1 MLCNM
6 SIDPSSPP
14 SPPRTLMGGFLMGF
28 ANLVP
33 GISGGTMILAV
44 GLYDQFIGAV
54 SNVSRLR
61 FSRSSLMFLAW
72 IGLGAIVAV
81 GSLSGVLVDLVVEH
95 RWVMYSLFLGMTLG
109 GAPELFKQAKPV
121 KGSVVGAMVAGFAA
135 MAAFAYFLTGTQLP
149 PNPGVLI
156 LVGALAASSMI
167 LPGIS
172 GSYLLLIFGLYETVI
187 GSLRPEA
194 LREDFMGAMWIIVP
208 VGVGAVLGIA
218 LLSNVLRLFLD
229 RKPQVAHG
237 MLLGLLVG
245 SILGLWP
252 FQNPVHEELAR
263 KEVRKATVMLL
274 AGEETQAIQDK
285 FGETFTEQRLQELS
299 TRYADKTP
307 GDLKRM
313 SNQLERFDP
322 TFTQILK
329 ALGLFLLGI
338 LTTRMVGRKQS

>member
-1 MLCNM
+1 M
-6 SIDPSSPP
+6 SEDSQQAASR
-14 SPPRTLMGGFLMGF
+14 PRTLMGGFLMGF

-44 GLYDQFIGAV
+44 GLYDRFIQAV
-54 SNVSRLR
+54 SDVSRLR
-61 FSRSSLMFLAW
+61 FTRSSLVFLAW

-81 GSLSGVLVDLVVEH
+81 GSLSGILVDLVVEH

-109 GAPELFKQAKPV
+109 GAPELAQQAKPF
-121 KGSVVGAMVAGFAA
+121 KGPVLVAALAGFAA

-149 PNPGVLI
+149 ASPMVLVF
-156 LVGALAASSMI
+156 VGALAASSMI

-194 LREDFMGAMWIIVP
+194 LREDFMGTAWIIAP
-208 VGVGAVLGIA
+208 VGIGAVLGIA

-229 RKPQVAHG
+229 RKPQVSHG

-252 FQNPVHEELAR
+252 FQNPVHPELAR
-263 KEVRKATVMLL
+263 KEVRKATVMVL
-274 AGEETQAIQDK
+274 ADGEAQDIRDK
-285 FGETFTEQRLQELS
+285 YGSDFTDVRLDELR
-299 TRYADKTP
+299 TRYVGKTP

-313 SNQLERFDP
+313 GNELERFEP
-322 TFTQILK
+322 GLLQILK
-329 ALGLFLLGI
+329 AIGLFALGVWI
-338 LTTRMVGRKQS
+338 TRLVGRKG

>member
-1 MLCNM
+1 MLVAMNE
-6 SIDPSSPP
+6 DPAQAP
-14 SPPRTLMGGFLMGF
+14 SRPRTLMGGFLMGF

-44 GLYDQFIGAV
+44 GLYDTFIQAV
-54 SNVSRLR
+54 SDVSRLR
-61 FSRSSLMFLAW
+61 FTRSSLVFLAW

-81 GSLSGVLVDLVVEH
+81 GSLSGLLVDLVVEH

-109 GAPELFKQAKPV
+109 GAPELCQQAKPL
-121 KGSVVGAMVAGFAA
+121 KGTVLVAAVAGFAA

-149 PNPGVLI
+149 PTPWVLL

-194 LREDFMGAMWIIVP
+194 LREDWVGAAWIIVP
-208 VGVGAVLGIA
+208 VGIGAVLGIA

-229 RKPQVAHG
+229 RKPQVSHG
-237 MLLGLLVG
+237 MLLGLLLG

-252 FQNPVHEELAR
+252 FQNPVHAELAR

-274 AGEETQAIQDK
+274 AGEEGQTIRDK
-285 FGETFTEQRLQELS
+285 FGPDFTEVRIAELRTS
-299 TRYADKTP
+299 YEGKSP
-307 GDLKRM
+307 SDLKRM
-313 SNQLERFDP
+313 SNELERFEP
-322 TFTQILK
+322 GMLQILK
-329 ALGLFLLGI
+329 ALGLFALGVFV
-338 LTTRMVGRKQS
+338 TRLVGRKG